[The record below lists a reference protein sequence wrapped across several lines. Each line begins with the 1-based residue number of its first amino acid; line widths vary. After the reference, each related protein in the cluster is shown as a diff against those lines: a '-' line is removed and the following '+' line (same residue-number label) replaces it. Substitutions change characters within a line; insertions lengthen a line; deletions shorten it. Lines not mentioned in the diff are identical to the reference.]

1 MSVLTDLGYSWRE
14 NSWVFGA
21 TSGDH
26 LTLGSRRTKLIR
38 RFFCLFVL
46 LLNVGAKANEGT
58 DAPESNVQKSL
69 EQWCESAKENERQ
82 ELKRRILDICQSK
95 GRPKKQCEQEAAT
108 YGSLS
113 VSTLSK
119 AAELPVCVQAAQ
131 YRKAHDSEK

>member
-1 MSVLTDLGYSWRE
+1 MIGRFLC
-14 NSWVFGA
+14 
-21 TSGDH
+21 
-26 LTLGSRRTKLIR
+26 LI
-38 RFFCLFVL
+38 VV

-58 DAPESNVQKSL
+58 DAPEPNVQMSL

-82 ELKRRILDICQSK
+82 ELKRRILEICQSK

-131 YRKAHDSEK
+131 YSKAHSSDK